1 MCSAVPGGDVENKQ
15 TKLLTVMAAVLVI
28 LVLVIRF
35 VEPPE
40 DKPEGPAPVVTTGLV
55 EVQPDQVDR
64 LTLITPEGTLLAE
77 RSEGGWLI
85 VEPAQARG
93 DDAALEDLV
102 RLMDGLQAESPLVG
116 ADPGRYGLDDPAAT
130 LVLTTRDG
138 LEHRLEAGIDS
149 PMGVKGYVRFNG
161 GDVQV
166 SSSQPRATLA
176 RPFEVY
182 IDRRVV
188 SVASSAVSVLSWT
201 SPDEFESSWTL
212 NKRGDHW
219 FLPDGRRAKD
229 GAVEGLLAMVTSM
242 RFESIDAQAQDGEG
256 VARASMIW
264 QDELGERGIVFLG
277 QSPLGMRIR
286 APDGRTGTIGDFE
299 AMAFTSEQ
307 LLEDRLVPIYPSGL
321 QRMEIHLDGQSA
333 TWTLGADGSW
343 LRDGQPDPGQGRAVF
358 EIATSAGGDRVTP
371 VPTPSDST
379 GWVELDNGYETVRV
393 TLAQEHQG
401 GRVAVPADGEPPF
414 WAPSSSVDLLGL
426 LFQTQ

>member
-1 MCSAVPGGDVENKQ
+1 MENKQ

-35 VEPPE
+35 IDPPE
-40 DKPEGPAPVVTTGLV
+40 DEPDGPSPVVTTGLV
-55 EVQPDQVDR
+55 ELQPDQVER

-77 RSEGGWLI
+77 NSAGGWLI

-102 RLMDGLQAESPLVG
+102 RLLDGLQAEPPIVG

-130 LVLTTRDG
+130 LILNTRDG
-138 LEHRLEAGIDS
+138 QEHRLEAGIDS
-149 PMGVKGYVRFNG
+149 PMGIKGYVRFNG

-188 SVASSAVSVLSWT
+188 SVASSAVSTLSWS
-201 SPDEFESSWTL
+201 SPEEFGASWTL

-229 GAVEGLLAMVTSM
+229 GAVDGLLAMVGSM
-242 RFESIDAQAQDGEG
+242 RFEGIDAKAQDGEG
-256 VARASMIW
+256 AARATLSW
-264 QDELGERGIVFLG
+264 QDELGERRIVFLG
-277 QSPLGMRIR
+277 ESPLGMRVL
-286 APDGRTGTIGDFE
+286 APDGRTGTVSDFE
-299 AMAFTSEQ
+299 AMVFTAEQ

-321 QRMEIHLDGQSA
+321 QRMEIHLGEQSA
-333 TWTLGADGSW
+333 SWTLGPEDTW
-343 LRDGQPDPGQGRAVF
+343 LRDGQPDPSQGRAVF
-358 EIATSAGGDRVTP
+358 EIATSAGGDRVTA
-371 VPTPSDST
+371 VPAPSAST

-393 TLAQEHQG
+393 TLAQEHDG
-401 GRVAVPADGEPPF
+401 GRVAVPEDGEPPF
-414 WAPSSSVDLLGL
+414 WAPASSIDLLGA
-426 LFQTQ
+426 LFQEP